1 MRVYRIAGQD
11 HGLRRI
17 LAVGGRVGYYRL
29 VDRRAKELTHDGLA
43 GQATGLDGTCD
54 GRLRRRWRRA
64 SSCSSALA
72 WCGSPAR
79 SWASRTALCWRPWSS
94 CQPWSTSCCEVT
106 WRSCAGQEDGPPRS
120 LQVAKAEVNL
130 TGDALIRIQDVEV
143 RELKGGTL
151 DRKIDEPVL
160 MDMPLGY
167 RYAAQEAGPF
177 QDR

>member
-1 MRVYRIAGQD
+1 MEASFVLLLG
-11 HGLRRI
+11 
-17 LAVGGRVGYYRL
+17 VGVVWFTRKVVGI
-29 VDRRAKELTHDGLA
+29 
-43 GQATGLDGTCD
+43 QDGTVLASLVIVPALVYLV
-54 GRLRRRWRRA
+54 LRGD
-64 SSCSSALA
+64 LA
-72 WCGSPAR
+72 NIAR
-79 SWASRTALCWRPWSS
+79 
-94 CQPWSTSCCEVT
+94 Q
-106 WRSCAGQEDGPPRS
+106 GGGPPRS

-167 RYAAQEAGPF
+167 RYAAREAGPF